1 MTDKQREKAKPQEG
15 GRDVHTNSP
24 HGMRIRTSWDYNS
37 GPSWSGSV
45 KDGHLCSVLSAPTYN
60 LGGLRG
66 GSVFLS
72 RPRRIQKLSL
82 LQNTPAIQQCSSP
95 LHSQTTSKQ

>member
-15 GRDVHTNSP
+15 GRDIHTDSP
-24 HGMRIRTSWDYNS
+24 HGMKIMTSWDYNS
-37 GPSWSGSV
+37 GPFWSGSV
-45 KDGHLCSVLSAPTYN
+45 KDGHLGSVLPAPTRN

-72 RPRRIQKLSL
+72 KPRRIQKLSL
-82 LQNTPAIQQCSSP
+82 L
-95 LHSQTTSKQ
+95 